1 MCVGREILL
10 KVVLIF
16 PRPPFL
22 NISNEIMSGE
32 NQVVLSSFD
41 NVKITELYF
50 FKDLLCLFY
59 VCECFCLHC
68 VNAARMCSALEGQ
81 R

>member
-32 NQVVLSSFD
+32 NQVLLSSFD
-41 NVKITELYF
+41 NVKITKGFISLKTYYVYF
-50 FKDLLCLFY
+50 M
-59 VCECFCLHC
+59 C
-68 VNAARMCSALEGQ
+68 VNVFACIV
-81 R
+81 

>member
-32 NQVVLSSFD
+32 NQVILSSFD
-41 NVKITELYF
+41 NVKITKGFISLKTYYVYF
-50 FKDLLCLFY
+50 M
-59 VCECFCLHC
+59 C
-68 VNAARMCSALEGQ
+68 VNVFACTV
-81 R
+81 